1 MNFPST
7 ENEIK
12 FSTDDYQF
20 DQEMFQI
27 NNLNHSDPFSRRFNR
42 LSFDLVDN
50 QSSNFQFPSNG
61 VMLKRT

>member
-61 VMLKRT
+61 VMLKRK